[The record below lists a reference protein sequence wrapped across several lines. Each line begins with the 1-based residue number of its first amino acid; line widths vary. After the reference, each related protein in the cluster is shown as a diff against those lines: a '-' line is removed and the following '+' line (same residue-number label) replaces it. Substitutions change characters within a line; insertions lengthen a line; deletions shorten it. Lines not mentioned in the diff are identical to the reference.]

1 MVDVPISTRTIVQRI
16 NRKLA
21 HSGQTLSKARG
32 RNAAEIGWHIEA
44 TPSSA
49 GGSIRSSWR
58 KSWVNFTTASY
69 DKPNNERQLGK
80 SDLEGKPMNRRRAL

>member
-32 RNAAEIGWHIEA
+32 RNAAEIGWHIVDSN
-44 TPSSA
+44 T
-49 GGSIRSSWR
+49 IVRWR
-58 KSWVNFTTASY
+58 LYPVELAKELGTL
-69 DKPNNERQLGK
+69 KPCERV
-80 SDLEGKPMNRRRAL
+80 ER